1 MSGKCPTCGKGFG
14 NWKNFSGRVS
24 VYVHVCNTMY
34 MYIHV
39 CIHVYISILHALV
52 CGNIH
57 LFVFACTCSIMNK
70 VHVHLSIST
79 CTCTWMCI
87 STTIK
92 LNIFFCLQ
100 TFEGI
105 SCSWCGDAYHIGC
118 FSDKL
123 RDEPCHLGPLRN
135 MIIPPSWIIKLPKI
149 ETVSLI

>member
-1 MSGKCPTCGKGFG
+1 MQRRKMSGKCPTCGKGFG

-92 LNIFFCLQ
+92 LNIFSACR
-100 TFEGI
+100 
-105 SCSWCGDAYHIGC
+105 H
-118 FSDKL
+118 L
-123 RDEPCHLGPLRN
+123 RVSVVRGVVML
-135 MIIPPSWIIKLPKI
+135 II
-149 ETVSLI
+149 